1 MGNVVPPRKNDNPSS
16 AFKSPP
22 ELRDA
27 LAALGSEIACGEGTV
42 LFREGDAA
50 KGVYIV
56 LEGRT
61 SLTMTNENGQTA
73 LSRISGPGGILG
85 LPGTFL
91 RGIYHLTATTM
102 EESRFIFV
110 EREGVLEYFRSHT
123 DMCMLALS
131 ILGAEVSQM
140 PVKPPS
146 PKRRAARKASVART
160 A

>member
-1 MGNVVPPRKNDNPSS
+1 MSPRKPENVSP
-16 AFKSPP
+16 AFNSPP

-27 LAALGSEIACGEGTV
+27 LAALGSEIAFGEEEV

-73 LSRISGPGGILG
+73 LSRISGPGSILG

-102 EESRFIFV
+102 EESRFLFV
-110 EREGVLEYFRSHT
+110 EREAVLEYFRSHT

-146 PKRRAARKASVART
+146 PKRRAPRKPSVART